1 MRNDLPSGTVTFLF
15 TDVEGSTKLLQEL
28 GAEAYAGAL
37 MQHRRVLREAFGAHG
52 GVEVDTQGDA
62 FFVAFPTAPG
72 ALAAAAVALEQLSTG
87 PIRLR
92 MGIHT
97 GTPHVDAGG
106 YVGVDV
112 HRAARIAAAGH
123 GGQVLISSSTAALVG
138 TEELRDL
145 GEHRLKDLSAPERIY
160 QLGDEDFPP
169 LRTLNATNL
178 PVAANDLVGRKG
190 ELAELVS
197 LFRDGSRLVTV
208 TGPGGTGKTRFAL
221 QGAAELVGEFEDGV
235 FWVGLQA
242 LSDPMFVLPT
252 VAQTLGAG
260 DDLAGYLRAR
270 RTLVLLDNF
279 EHLTAAAPALA
290 QLRAVCPE
298 LRVLVTSRAPL
309 RIAGEHEFPLDP
321 LPERDASTLFV
332 QRARDV
338 GKRLEPDETVAAIC
352 HRLDNL
358 PLALELAAA
367 RTKVLDPPALLARLE
382 RALPVLTGGRRD
394 APERQQTLRTTID
407 WSYELLDDQVKR
419 LFARLAV
426 FAGSFSL
433 EAAEQI
439 CDADLD
445 RLATLVDVSML
456 KVVRA
461 ERFLML
467 ATIAEYA
474 RERLEESDD
483 SKAVRGRHAEHFLA
497 LIRPRAARD
506 EANFFA
512 FSRRPPSKDE
522 LDALET
528 DYDNVRGA
536 LDWLRMQGEVERELV
551 LTHAL
556 ANPGGFLNLRGRPTE
571 IRPMLEA
578 VLSRAGGADPAL
590 RSDAL
595 ASLSIFTAD
604 SDRKAALRSAAESV
618 ALARGAGERDS
629 LQRALRTLARL
640 QEDPQ
645 ERRRLLLE
653 CEALAREDEDAW
665 SLGFVQMLLGQ
676 TALAEGE
683 YAEAHLRL
691 DEEVAIFGRLGNEF
705 EIARSLTDVGFLAV
719 AEERHEE
726 ARNLFGEALRGLLEL
741 GVKNYASVCFEGLAA
756 VAIVDDA
763 DVATRLL
770 GAASAIR
777 EDNQDNFVEDHE
789 RSILD
794 RTEAA
799 AREQLGPRFNSAWQA
814 GRVLTLDQAA
824 SLALGGA
831 D

>member
-1 MRNDLPSGTVTFLF
+1 MRRDLPSGTVTFLF

-28 GAEAYAGAL
+28 GAEAYAEAL
-37 MQHRRVLREAFGAHG
+37 LEHRRVLREAFDAHD

-62 FFVAFPTAPG
+62 FFVAFPTALG
-72 ALAAAAVALEQLSTG
+72 ALAAAAAALEGLSTG
-87 PIRLR
+87 PIRVR
-92 MGIHT
+92 MGVHT
-97 GTPHVDAGG
+97 GTPHVDGEG

-123 GGQVLISSSTAALVG
+123 GGQVLVSAATAALLD
-138 TEELRDL
+138 TDSLRDL
-145 GEHRLKDLSAPERIY
+145 GEHRLKDMSAPERIY
-160 QLGDEDFPP
+160 QLGNVDFPP

-178 PVAANDLVGRKG
+178 PVAANELVGREG

-221 QGAAELVGEFEDGV
+221 QGAAALVDEFEDGV
-235 FWVGLQA
+235 FWVALQA

-260 DDLAGYLRAR
+260 DDLAGYLRSR

-321 LPERDASTLFV
+321 LPERDARTLFV

-338 GKRLEPDETVAAIC
+338 GRRLEPDETVAAIC

-367 RTKVLDPPALLARLE
+367 RTKVLDTPALLARLE
-382 RALPVLTGGRRD
+382 RTLPLLTDGRRD
-394 APERQQTLRTTID
+394 APERQQTLRATID

-433 EAAEQI
+433 ESAEQI

-445 RLATLVDVSML
+445 GLATLVDVSML

-467 ATIAEYA
+467 ETIAEYA
-474 RERLEESDD
+474 RERLEKSDD
-483 SKAVRGRHAEHFLA
+483 SKAMRGRHAEHFLA
-497 LIRPRAARD
+497 LIRRGAAHD

-528 DYDNVRGA
+528 DYDNVRAA
-536 LDWLRMQGEVERELV
+536 LDWLRLRGEVERELV

-556 ANPGGFLNLRGRPTE
+556 ASPGGFLNIRGRPAE
-571 IRPMLEA
+571 ARPMLEA

-590 RSDAL
+590 RSGAL
-595 ASLSIFTAD
+595 ASLSMFTAD
-604 SDRKAALRSAAESV
+604 IDRKAALRSAAESV
-618 ALARGAGERDS
+618 DLARRAGERDT
-629 LQRALRTLARL
+629 LQRALRTLARY
-640 QEDPQ
+640 QEDPH
-645 ERRRLLLE
+645 ERRRMLLE
-653 CEALAREDEDAW
+653 CEALAREDEDPW
-665 SLGFVQMLLGQ
+665 SLAFVQMLLGKI
-676 TALAEGE
+676 ALAEGE
-683 YAEAHLRL
+683 YAEARLRL
-691 DEEVAIFGRLGNEF
+691 EEELAIFEGLGNEI
-705 EIARSLTDVGFLAV
+705 EIARALTDVGFLAV
-719 AEERHEE
+719 AEGRQEE
-726 ARNLFGEALRGLLEL
+726 ARSLFGEALRRVLEL
-741 GVKNYASVCFEGLAA
+741 GVANYASVCLEGLAA
-756 VAIVDDA
+756 VALVDA
-763 DVATRLL
+763 PDVATRLL

-777 EDNQDNFVEDHE
+777 EANQDNVVEDYE

-794 RTEAA
+794 RMEAA
-799 AREQLGPRFNSAWQA
+799 ARAQLGPRFNSEWEA
-814 GRVLTLDQAA
+814 GRALTLDQAA
-824 SLALGGA
+824 SLVLDGA